1 MKKIIVSVVLGAII
15 ASCGVTGAFAMTR
28 AERKQQIKK
37 DRELFKKQHSQ
48 KSTAG
53 RNMKFDDFKLH

>member
-1 MKKIIVSVVLGAII
+1 MLGAVI

-48 KSTAG
+48 KVSSS
-53 RNMKFDDFKLH
+53 NVHIQFEDPNKSKEN